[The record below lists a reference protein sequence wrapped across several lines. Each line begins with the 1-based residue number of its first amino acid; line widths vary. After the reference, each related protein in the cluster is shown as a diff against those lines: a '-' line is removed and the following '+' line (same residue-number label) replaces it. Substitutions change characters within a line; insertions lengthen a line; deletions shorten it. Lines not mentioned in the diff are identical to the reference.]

1 MEYFDYAVYIFC
13 GIAVLTVLI
22 LALRSKKFLKTLL
35 TSAFGGMGFLL
46 ILHFTSAFTAFNI
59 ELTPFTIGTSAV
71 FGLPGVI
78 AITVSK
84 IIFGL

>member
-1 MEYFDYAVYIFC
+1 MEYFDYSVYIFC
-13 GIAVLTVLI
+13 GIAVFTVAI
-22 LALRSKKFLKTLL
+22 FALRTKKFFKTLL
-35 TSAFGGMGFLL
+35 TSAFSGISFLL
-46 ILHFTSAFTAFNI
+46 VLHFTSGLTAFNI
-59 ELTPFTIGTSAV
+59 ELTPFTLGVSGI